1 MFRRLF
7 DSFTLRERIG
17 LVLFIWL
24 AVLLWLTVIRGNWVD
39 RQRAYVQARS
49 DLNNQQVLID
59 NRDFIEERVAVARE
73 GIDPSRTYSG
83 SELFSHIDNLARQS
97 ELAADI
103 SSPTRREERIF
114 NTNSVRVSVRRA
126 SLEQLISFVHSVRSE
141 APYLA
146 LRRFQIDA
154 NQRDPRQ
161 LNAQL
166 EIESFELAES
176 YF

>member
-7 DSFTLRERIG
+7 DSLTFRERLG
-17 LVLFIWL
+17 LVIFIWL
-24 AVLLWLTVIRGNWVD
+24 GVLLWLTVIRGNWVTQ
-39 RQRAYVQARS
+39 QRAYTEARFE
-49 DLNNQQVLID
+49 LNTQQTLLD
-59 NRDFIEERVAVARE
+59 NREFIDERVAVARE

-83 SELFSHIDNLARQS
+83 SSLFSHVDNLARQA

-103 SSPTRREERIF
+103 SSPIRREERIF

-126 SLEQLISFVHSVRSE
+126 SLEQLIAFVHSVRSE